1 MGIKK
6 LPWKKIWGYL
16 WKIILGIIVLIGL
29 ISALIGITKD
39 WNIVLNGLS
48 SIGNFFLKIL
58 SPLANPIVR
67 DVLLFLLI
75 MGTLFWVFR
84 INIKLKKLSQTYEEK
99 LRVHLEEKP
108 KKEEKPEKKE
118 ESEKIKEEIKPKK
131 EKKKLVLTEEQL
143 YILVRIVE
151 SHEMLSFSF
160 LYKVYEEK
168 YPPAFLTNFKSIIIL
183 LEKNKLIWHS
193 GYTWNDFSYRETD
206 KGVEYVSEVLKKS
219 KK

>member
-6 LPWKKIWGYL
+6 LPWKKIWGLL
-16 WKIILGIIVLIGL
+16 WKITLGIIAL
-29 ISALIGITKD
+29 ISLVGTIIGITKD
-39 WNIVLNGLS
+39 WNIVLNWLS
-48 SIGNFFLKIL
+48 SIGNFFLKVL
-58 SPLANPIVR
+58 NPLANPIVR

-75 MGTLFWVFR
+75 VGTLFWVFL
-84 INIKLKKLSQTYEEK
+84 INKKLKKLSQTYEEK
-99 LRVHLEEKP
+99 LRAHLEEKP
-108 KKEEKPEKKE
+108 KKEEKPEIKE
-118 ESEKIKEEIKPKK
+118 ESEKTKEEIKPKK

-143 YILVRIVE
+143 FILVEIVE
-151 SHEMLSFSF
+151 SHDMLSFTYLF
-160 LYKVYEEK
+160 EIYGIK
-168 YPPAFLTNFKSIIIL
+168 YPPALLTNFKSIIIF